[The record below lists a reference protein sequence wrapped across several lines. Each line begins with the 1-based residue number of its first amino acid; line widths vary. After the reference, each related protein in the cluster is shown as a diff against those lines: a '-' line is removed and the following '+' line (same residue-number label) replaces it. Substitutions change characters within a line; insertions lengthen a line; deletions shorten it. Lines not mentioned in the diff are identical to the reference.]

1 MGTLLGLGSASRSSL
16 LSRSCYGTWMFMG
29 EVMVGLEER
38 CKKWLRQSGNTSE
51 ACVNEISSGWIT
63 LLDTR

>member
-1 MGTLLGLGSASRSSL
+1 MR
-16 LSRSCYGTWMFMG
+16 